1 MKKLVTYLVLF
12 FSLSLLAA
20 CVPKTEEEQ
29 IAAINKRIAP
39 DGFVTQTHLYIHWPA
54 VYTKPGRN
62 NPGGK
67 EIAPAVTLKIPF
79 KYLGESLVNQENF
92 LKKNS
97 PNLRN
102 DGTTKID
109 ILSKIN
115 SALLIQNHQIT
126 SIFLG
131 LQPGAKPDD
140 SGVNKESLLNF
151 YAVHIHRNEFYHKPP
166 GIDCIVTA
174 CFASFS
180 VKGRETIIMGIG
192 KSLENLYMAK
202 ESPNTQK
209 NTSNSSSHLE
219 NHGQIDLPKWREKID
234 PTQALLNTFI
244 VPEDSLEIKGMFS
257 NQ

>member
-12 FSLSLLAA
+12 FSVSLLAA
-20 CVPKTEEEQ
+20 CAPKTEEEQ

-39 DGFVTQTHLYIHWPA
+39 DGYLTNTHLYIHWPA
-54 VYTKPGRN
+54 VNTKPGSN
-62 NPGGK
+62 YLGGK

-79 KYLGESLVNQENF
+79 NYLGETLVNQEKF

-97 PNLRN
+97 PILRN
-102 DGTTKID
+102 DGITKID
-109 ILSKIN
+109 FSSKIN

-140 SGVNKESLLNF
+140 SGVNKENLLNF
-151 YAVHIHRNEFYHKPP
+151 YAVHIHRNDYYHKPP

-180 VKGRETIIMGIG
+180 IKGREAIIMGIG
-192 KSLENLYMAK
+192 KSLENLYLAK
-202 ESPNTQK
+202 ESPNQK
-209 NTSNSSSHLE
+209 TP
-219 NHGQIDLPKWREKID
+219 QIVQGIWRSMDKSIYRNGVRRSIRLK
-234 PTQALLNTFI
+234 PCSTLLSYRKTAL
-244 VPEDSLEIKGMFS
+244 K
-257 NQ
+257 